1 MQQAGNQRVR
11 EKAKTC
17 FLAFRQE
24 LKIIFNGF
32 IIANRLDDGVADVK
46 RILPARSLSRHVF
59 LIFIHRRWFGW

>member
-17 FLAFRQE
+17 FLVFRQE
-24 LKIIFNGF
+24 LKIIFKEF
-32 IIANRLDDGVADVK
+32 IIANRLDDGVADAK

-59 LIFIHRRWFGW
+59 